1 MKRLLST
8 LSQKWPEYL
17 IEAIVIVASILGAY
31 ALDNWNDDRKD
42 REKERT
48 LLINLKRD
56 FQLRQNEL
64 LEFEEAR
71 KKTFSSLSDMYKAM
85 ANQDS
90 PPDKSKLDTCLVY
103 ILNAMTFNDQF
114 KMLDALFSTGMIN
127 DLKDEDLKQRL
138 LIWPQQVEEMME
150 EQRSRLEIYFN
161 YLYPLLLKH
170 VALREIYEQMGFR
183 GYNLP
188 KGQAPTYVTNYP
200 GLLAEPT
207 FERTLG
213 LLEAKLIV
221 NDRDSKILLENVEKI
236 LERID
241 QLIK

>member
-1 MKRLLST
+1 MKRILTT

-17 IEAIVIVASILGAY
+17 LEIMVIIIGIYGAF
-31 ALDNWNDDRKD
+31 ALDNWNDQRKD

-56 FQLRQNEL
+56 FQLRQYEL

-71 KKTFSSLSDMYKAM
+71 NRAFNSLSHWYKAI
-85 ANQDS
+85 ANQNTL
-90 PPDKSKLDTCLVY
+90 PEKSKLDTSIVH

-114 KMLDALFSTGMIN
+114 KMLDVLFSTGMIN
-127 DLKDEDLKQRL
+127 DIKDEDLKQRL

-150 EQRSRLEIYFN
+150 EQRTRIEIYHNF
-161 YLYPLLLKH
+161 LYPILLKH
-170 VALREIYEQMGFR
+170 VALREIYEQVRFR

-188 KGQAPTYVTNYP
+188 KGQPPTYVTDYP

-213 LLEAKLIV
+213 LLEAMLFV
-221 NDRDSKILLENVEKI
+221 NDRDSKILLENAEKI

-241 QLIK
+241 QLTE